1 VLRHPRSLISVTLVA
16 VLLLAPACGL
26 RHHTVKSRQG
36 TLSVTPPAAKAG
48 ASFMLAATGFRPG
61 EAMTFEID
69 SPPPS
74 KGRFVGPSH
83 TADQQ
88 GAVSSNYVPQSGDA
102 PGVYQVLAVGNQG
115 TRAQGTLTITG

>member
-1 VLRHPRSLISVTLVA
+1 MLRRPRSLIPVTLVA
-16 VLLLAPACGL
+16 FLLLVPACGL
-26 RHHTVKSRQG
+26 RHHTVKARQG
-36 TLSVTPPAAKAG
+36 TLSITPPAGKAG
-48 ASFMLAATGFRPG
+48 ASFMLVAGGFRPG

-74 KGRFVGPSH
+74 KTRFIGPSH

-88 GAVSSNYVPQSGDA
+88 GAVSSTFVPQSGDA

-115 TRAQGTLTITG
+115 TRAQGTLTITN